1 MTLNDLNIENKP
13 LQGNVMMAKCPSREI
28 FQHLTS
34 RWSGLVLIVLL
45 QGTKRF
51 GELRRQIDGINERM
65 LTQTLQQLEQDGL
78 IDRKDFQTIPP
89 HVEYSLTPLG
99 KQAGEHLK
107 NLVDWLQDNLGE
119 ILAQKEKRQE
129 K

>member
-1 MTLNDLNIENKP
+1 MTLNDLTIENKS

-28 FQHLTS
+28 FQHLTT
-34 RWSGLVLIVLL
+34 RWGGLVLIVLL
-45 QGTKRF
+45 QDAKRF

-65 LTQTLQQLEQDGL
+65 LTQTLQQLELEGL
-78 IDRKDFQTIPP
+78 IDRNDFQTIPP
-89 HVEYSLTPLG
+89 HVGYSLTPLG

-119 ILAQKEKRQE
+119 ILAQKQKRQGE
-129 K
+129 

>member
-1 MTLNDLNIENKP
+1 M
-13 LQGNVMMAKCPSREI
+13 
-28 FQHLTS
+28 
-34 RWSGLVLIVLL
+34 

-78 IDRKDFQTIPP
+78 IDRKDFQTISP

-119 ILAQKEKRQE
+119 ILAQKQKRQGE
-129 K
+129 